1 MKIYVS
7 EKDFDTCN
15 EKIVTFNDVDLAIY
29 DKKYDAYDIVETI
42 ERGAVIKSL
51 EEHDKKILKQFADEL
66 LKRIKKEDISCSEEQ
81 NYFDCVVQ
89 EKFTELLKE
98 RGVE

>member
-15 EKIVTFNDVDLAIY
+15 EKIVTFNDVDLALY
-29 DKKYDAYDIVETI
+29 DKKWDAYDIVETI

-51 EEHDKKILKQFADEL
+51 EQHNKEL
-66 LKRIKKEDISCSEEQ
+66 LQEFCISLLKDIDYSNYEEKLFIEDYLEPRIK
-81 NYFDCVVQ
+81 N
-89 EKFTELLKE
+89 LLKE